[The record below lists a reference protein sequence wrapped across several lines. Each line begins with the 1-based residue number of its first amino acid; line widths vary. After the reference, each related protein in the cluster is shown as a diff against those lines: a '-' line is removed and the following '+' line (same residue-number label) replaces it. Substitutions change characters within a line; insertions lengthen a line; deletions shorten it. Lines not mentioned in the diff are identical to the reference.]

1 MSNALVLPFFRR
13 SSRPADWSPQEIAE
27 FYRVESALVQSGLS
41 VTTDRGISDEGDP
54 WFVFCREDN
63 DEVIAHFARIDFEY
77 VVASSFQRGS
87 VRGRNF
93 RALIRDVMDLHPLM
107 MPVKRK
113 AGQKVFLHP
122 SALLLALLASAYFHS
137 NEIVGEHAST
147 GHKFEGQFAAF
158 PSQRKN
164 RHRGGD
170 GLGGYLA

>member
-13 SSRPADWSPQEIAE
+13 SPGSNDWSPQEIAE

-54 WFVFCREDN
+54 WFVFCRADN
-63 DEVIAHFARIDFEY
+63 DEVIAHFARIDYEY
-77 VVASSFQRGS
+77 IVASSFQRGS

-93 RALIRDVMDLHPLM
+93 RALIRDLMDLHPLM
-107 MPVKRK
+107 MPVRRK

-137 NEIVGEHAST
+137 NEIVSDHAPT
-147 GHKFEGQFAAF
+147 GPKLQGQFTAF
-158 PSQRKN
+158 PS
-164 RHRGGD
+164 
-170 GLGGYLA
+170 